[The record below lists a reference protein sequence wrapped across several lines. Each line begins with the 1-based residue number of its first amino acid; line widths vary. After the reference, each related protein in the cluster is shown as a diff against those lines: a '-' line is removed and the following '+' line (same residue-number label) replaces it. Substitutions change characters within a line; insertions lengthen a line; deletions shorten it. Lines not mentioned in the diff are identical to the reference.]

1 MKPEY
6 AAQFK
11 TNESLENYGLGY
23 DYGSIM
29 HYRQGSGYSKG
40 EYVMILPD
48 SKYKNTL
55 GSEMI
60 SFIDLTMINRHYNCT
75 GKCRP
80 QSSELQCQH
89 GGYPHPR
96 NCSRCLCPTGYGG
109 IDCSKRPSDGCGEEL
124 EANETWQTQEIIA
137 SADSELHLD
146 GYRKCNYW
154 IKVWVHSCIIWHAF
168 IL

>member
-1 MKPEY
+1 MGNLRHKRRGSIEGLYIDTTYNGLCASKIGKVKEDRWDWEYWKWQNLYLGKGCETFGRAAHELGHALGLAHTMSRRDRGKYIIVDTINMKPEY
-6 AAQFK
+6 ASQFK

-75 GKCRP
+75 GK
-80 QSSELQCQH
+80 
-89 GGYPHPR
+89 
-96 NCSRCLCPTGYGG
+96 
-109 IDCSKRPSDGCGEEL
+109 I
-124 EANETWQTQEIIA
+124 
-137 SADSELHLD
+137 
-146 GYRKCNYW
+146 
-154 IKVWVHSCIIWHAF
+154 
-168 IL
+168 